1 MLKPRGEDEAAQL
14 APRRARVPVA
24 ALRPAPPDVSPASA
38 RLGLACLLLLL
49 LLTLPA
55 RVDTSWW

>member
-1 MLKPRGEDEAAQL
+1 MLKLQGEDEAAQL
-14 APRRARVPVA
+14 APRRARVPVP
-24 ALRPAPPDVSPASA
+24 RPTAPDVSPSSA